1 MYASFSLRC
10 ASSSVPFLSNAL
22 LRPLPPHAFPSLK
35 SPLPCK
41 LRLPL
46 KSSYTIAGG
55 QGDLEVSVF
64 GKQWGG
70 CCSAKLRCAAAQP
83 FISPLTAHSF
93 ELAVA
98 AWHAWLV
105 ECGVL
110 CFTVGGVPGLLL
122 FRCAAACPVS
132 ASSSATVPQAGL
144 LLPSCTRCTAASS
157 SFSRSTF
164 SSFDMLK
171 FSLDVSL
178 SLFLSLSLSLSLSL
192 PLSLS

>member
-1 MYASFSLRC
+1 MRIFFCPFPLQRSFTSAS
-10 ASSSVPFLSNAL
+10 
-22 LRPLPPHAFPSLK
+22 PS
-35 SPLPCK
+35 
-41 LRLPL
+41 RLPL
-46 KSSYTIAGG
+46 PQVSASLQTPLASQVFIYYRRWAGRFG
-55 QGDLEVSVF
+55 GFSVREAV
-64 GKQWGG
+64 GG
-70 CCSAKLRCAAAQP
+70 VLLGEAALCRRSAIH
-83 FISPLTAHSF
+83 FTAHSSQ
-93 ELAVA
+93 LAVA

>member
-22 LRPLPPHAFPSLK
+22 LRPLPPHAFPSPQVSASLQTQLA
-35 SPLPCK
+35 PQVFIYY
-41 LRLPL
+41 RRW
-46 KSSYTIAGG
+46 AGRFG
-55 QGDLEVSVF
+55 EFSVREAV
-64 GKQWGG
+64 GG
-70 CCSAKLRCAAAQP
+70 VLLGEAALCRRSAIH
-83 FISPLTAHSF
+83 FTAHSSQ
-93 ELAVA
+93 LAVA

-132 ASSSATVPQAGL
+132 TSSSATVPQAGL

-157 SFSRSTF
+157 SFSRSTR
-164 SSFDMLK
+164 
-171 FSLDVSL
+171 VL
-178 SLFLSLSLSLSLSL
+178 SLRLIC
-192 PLSLS
+192 